1 MKIIKYGEWEIAV
14 DVEKTKEYYQN
25 YVINSNQANR
35 NFAAY
40 CKSMPD
46 EERAFF
52 DAFGIE
58 PECCEI
64 EHIGVSKKK
73 EFPCGGYY
81 FVCGKYLNHP
91 EEKLI
96 SAEELAENDFEDDRD
111 DPRVDIGL
119 FQFDFQC
126 EEYII
131 KDIPEDMPKGFIC
144 IRFWCENMRW
154 LLDEKPDSDMIMYE
168 PPKFFEI
175 WKIVKARKT
184 AKKQLEIYAEE
195 RRQEFKTT
203 FERLGVGYSELGKK
217 EIEVCKRNWVREI
230 SPEGADKKEINKLC
244 LSKKKY
250 TPFLWHMFS
259 FELLSSESDP
269 AARFNNADK
278 SNCVI
283 ISNVDELGF
292 ALTSAERLTA
302 EVLEDFVDVTVFAKD
317 FSWTYC
323 KTHENSCGPY
333 YYRK

>member
-40 CKSMPD
+40 CKSMPA

-81 FVCGKYLNHP
+81 LVCGKYLNHP
-91 EEKLI
+91 EEELI
-96 SAEELAENDFEDDRD
+96 SAEELSENDFEDDRD

-126 EEYII
+126 EEHII

-154 LLDEKPDSDMIMYE
+154 LLDEKPDSDMIMY
-168 PPKFFEI
+168 
-175 WKIVKARKT
+175 
-184 AKKQLEIYAEE
+184 
-195 RRQEFKTT
+195 
-203 FERLGVGYSELGKK
+203 
-217 EIEVCKRNWVREI
+217 
-230 SPEGADKKEINKLC
+230 
-244 LSKKKY
+244 
-250 TPFLWHMFS
+250 
-259 FELLSSESDP
+259 
-269 AARFNNADK
+269 
-278 SNCVI
+278 
-283 ISNVDELGF
+283 
-292 ALTSAERLTA
+292 
-302 EVLEDFVDVTVFAKD
+302 
-317 FSWTYC
+317 
-323 KTHENSCGPY
+323 
-333 YYRK
+333 